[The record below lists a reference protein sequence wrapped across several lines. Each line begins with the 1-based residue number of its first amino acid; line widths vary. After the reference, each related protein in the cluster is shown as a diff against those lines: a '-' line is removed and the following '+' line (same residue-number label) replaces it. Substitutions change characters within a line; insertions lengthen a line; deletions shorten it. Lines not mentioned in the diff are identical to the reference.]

1 MENEFVPHE
10 DPTFT
15 PIAPPVLIPPHERP
29 EAPLLHMGFAR
40 LFWLGIASIL
50 VNLLSNSLR
59 LGERIPALRVPLVL
73 ASFVVGALMI
83 AVLWRMADAVPRFR
97 KAALWNI
104 VSVAASPLLAWI
116 DLSDMTGSLG
126 ETDIGAVSAAL
137 IALLA
142 VVLGVDIAARYQEF
156 TACAEAFN
164 GSDEIFAGKWL
175 VLRTWTVVLV
185 VLFGACLVLMLML
198 TVSQGMYYI
207 VFGSTSLLLVAAA
220 AAVGMAVLSVMEL
233 VYLYRAASLFA

>member
-1 MENEFVPHE
+1 M
-10 DPTFT
+10 
-15 PIAPPVLIPPHERP
+15 
-29 EAPLLHMGFAR
+29 
-40 LFWLGIASIL
+40 L

-142 VVLGVDIAARYQEF
+142 VVLGVDIAARYQKF

-198 TVSQGMYYI
+198 TVSQGMYFI

>member
-40 LFWLGIASIL
+40 LFWLGIASML

-104 VSVAASPLLAWI
+104 VSVAASP
-116 DLSDMTGSLG
+116 
-126 ETDIGAVSAAL
+126 
-137 IALLA
+137 LLA

-198 TVSQGMYYI
+198 TVSQGMYFI